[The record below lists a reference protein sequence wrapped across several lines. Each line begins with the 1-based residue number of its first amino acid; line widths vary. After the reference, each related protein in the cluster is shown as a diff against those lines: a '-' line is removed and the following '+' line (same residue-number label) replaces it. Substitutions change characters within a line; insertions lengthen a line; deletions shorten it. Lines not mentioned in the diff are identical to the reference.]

1 MLALNRTWNKRDDD
15 DHQEPHVRK
24 APMTALRV
32 LVVEDDAEIG
42 DLLTEMLEEMGHSV
56 CAVAATEADAVK
68 AAARE
73 KPDLMMVD
81 VALGQGSGI
90 AAMDEI
96 LRTGFVL
103 SFFMSGNVAKVRAK
117 RPDAAVLEKPFQ
129 EKQLKDAIE
138 QALEAADAQRIAYF
152 REAHP

>member
-1 MLALNRTWNKRDDD
+1 
-15 DHQEPHVRK
+15 
-24 APMTALRV
+24 MTALRV

-81 VALGQGSGI
+81 VALGKGAALRPWTKSCAPGSFC
-90 AAMDEI
+90 
-96 LRTGFVL
+96 LF
-103 SFFMSGNVAKVRAK
+103 S
-117 RPDAAVLEKPFQ
+117 
-129 EKQLKDAIE
+129 
-138 QALEAADAQRIAYF
+138 
-152 REAHP
+152 